1 MLTATEL
8 TREVDRKSRLA
19 RESGAL
25 VPIGTRAHLISD
37 SGFDFIVRVA
47 QDLKQK
53 SQESRNAATTGTDP
67 FMPPYEPDLYV
78 GELSPSHVALLNK
91 YNVIDR
97 HLLLITR
104 EDRPQTELL
113 NEADFDALIRALN
126 AIDGLAF
133 YNGGPEAG
141 ASQPHKHLQIVP
153 LPLTDGDGDFPLQ
166 SMVTPPSGE
175 KVIVPDAPFPIAV
188 SPMPTNP
195 TPADLKHR
203 YLELWRA
210 LGRSPEGNTQPEPYN
225 LLATRDRM
233 WLVPRARGEFEGLGV
248 NALGYAGA
256 LLVRDD
262 RQLEALKAMG
272 PMTLLTRLTPAGSP

>member
-8 TREVDRKSRLA
+8 TREIDRKSRQA
-19 RESGAL
+19 RISGAL
-25 VPIGTRAHLISD
+25 VPIGTRAYPVSD

-53 SQESRNAATTGTDP
+53 PEQSQTTPTAGKDP
-67 FMPPYEPDLYV
+67 FMPPYDPDLYV
-78 GELSPSHVALLNK
+78 GELSPTHVALLNK

-97 HLLLITR
+97 HLLLVTR

-113 NEADFDALIRALN
+113 DETDFDALIRALD

-153 LPLTDGDGDFPLQ
+153 LPLTDGGGFPLQ
-166 SMVTPPSGE
+166 SMITTPPDE
-175 KVIVPDAPFPIAV
+175 IVTVPEAPFPVAV
-188 SPMPTNP
+188 SPMPTDP
-195 TPADLKHR
+195 TPAHLKHR
-203 YLELWRA
+203 YRELWQA
-210 LGRSPEGNTQPEPYN
+210 LDRVPSGNTKAEPYN
-225 LLATRDRM
+225 LLATRDSM
-233 WLVPRARGEFEGLGV
+233 WLVPRSRSEFEGLGV

-256 LLVRDD
+256 LLVQDEN
-262 RQLEALKAMG
+262 QLQTLKALG
-272 PMTLLTRLTPAGSP
+272 PMTLLSRVAG

>member
-1 MLTATEL
+1 MLSSAEL
-8 TREVDRKSRLA
+8 ARELDHKSRLA
-19 RESGAL
+19 RGSGAL
-25 VPIGTRAHLISD
+25 VPIGTDAHLVSD
-37 SGFDFIVRVA
+37 RGFDFIVRVA
-47 QDLKQK
+47 RDLKQK
-53 SQESRNAATTGTDP
+53 SQEGREAATTGSDP
-67 FMPPYEPDLYV
+67 FMPPYDPDLYV
-78 GELSPSHVALLNK
+78 GDVSPSHIALLNK

-113 NEADFDALIRALN
+113 NEADFDALIRALD

-141 ASQPHKHLQIVP
+141 ASQPHKHLQIIP
-153 LPLTDGDGDFPLQ
+153 LPLADGDSGYPLQ
-166 SMVTPPSGE
+166 SMIKVPPDGRITVSG
-175 KVIVPDAPFPIAV
+175 APFQIAV
-188 SPMPTNP
+188 SPMPANP
-195 TPADLKHR
+195 TPANLKQR

-210 LGRSPEGNTQPEPYN
+210 LDRSPDGETQPEPYN

-256 LLVRDD
+256 LLVRDEN
-262 RQLEALKAMG
+262 QLHALKAMG
-272 PMTLLTRLTPAGSP
+272 PMTLLSRVA